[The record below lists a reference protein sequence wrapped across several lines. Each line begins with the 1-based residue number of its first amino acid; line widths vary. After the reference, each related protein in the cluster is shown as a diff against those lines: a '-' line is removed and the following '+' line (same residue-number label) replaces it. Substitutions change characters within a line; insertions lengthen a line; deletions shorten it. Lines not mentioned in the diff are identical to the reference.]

1 MFKEFS
7 QDLTSLARLGSLA
20 LMTEQRPSVV
30 VLGGGTGTF
39 MMLTALK
46 RLPVDLTAILTMV
59 DDGGSNKILRDQ
71 FGLLPTSGIRQA
83 VVALSDDESLLREL
97 FNYRFHQGEGI
108 RGMTFGNLFLAALT
122 DIVGSQKEAIE
133 ETQKLLRV
141 RGKIMPISYDD
152 VRLVA
157 TYADGTEIIGEHLID
172 EPTHTEPK
180 RIIAL
185 RTEPLAHLSSEAE
198 QAISRADY
206 VILGPGDFFT
216 NTVANF
222 VVEGLAEAL
231 KKSPAKKIF
240 VGNLMTKF
248 GETPDYTLRNFL
260 DDINQY
266 YGLDGLDYA
275 VVNDNLDIPAEALA
289 LYAEQKAEPVRDDV
303 EGEDYRGVKII
314 RCDLI
319 ADQVFTAPKGDQ
331 LSRSILRHDAEKFA
345 RLFAE
350 KFLAQL

>member
-1 MFKEFS
+1 
-7 QDLTSLARLGSLA
+7 
-20 LMTEQRPSVV
+20 MTEQRPSVV

-59 DDGGSNKILRDQ
+59 DDGGSNKVLRDQ

-122 DIVGSQKEAIE
+122 DIVGSQKQAIE

-141 RGKIMPISYDD
+141 RGKIFPISYDD

-157 TYADGTEIIGEHLID
+157 TYEDGSEAVGEHLID
-172 EPTHTEPK
+172 EPTHTDPK
-180 RIIAL
+180 RIVSL
-185 RTEPLAHLSSEAE
+185 RTEPPAKLSAEAQQAIE
-198 QAISRADY
+198 QADF
-206 VILGPGDFFT
+206 VIIGPGDFFT

-222 VVEGLAEAL
+222 VVAGLPEAL
-231 KKSPAKKIF
+231 KRSQAKKIF

-248 GETPDYTLRNFL
+248 GETPGFALTDFL
-260 DDINQY
+260 AEIDRY
-266 YGLDGLDYA
+266 YGLDGLDFA
-275 VVNDNLDIPAEALA
+275 VVNNNQAYPAEALA
-289 LYAEQKAEPVRDDV
+289 LYAREKAVPVRDDV
-303 EGEDYRGVKII
+303 EGEQYQGVKII
-314 RCDLI
+314 RGDLL
-319 ADQVFTAPKGDQ
+319 ADQVFGPAKGD
-331 LSRSILRHDAEKFA
+331 SVARSILRHDAEKFA
-345 RLFAE
+345 RLFSE
-350 KFLAQL
+350 RFLAGV